1 MLVTL
6 SNFIWIWI
14 MWLLFNWIAQLN
26 GCLGCLASGSW
37 LSYPA
42 FSPRLPDL
50 PKFSISSTSSHLNST
65 NYDHVLWVYGL
76 FKPCWLTH
84 GTCTCFRE
92 TALLF
97 NVQLSCFMNFILCP
111 TDKYILKVNNEKIR
125 LICWMSSKFK
135 LNTTWHRSGVFIVDF
150 DQSQYINIEFLLLT
164 LNMYLSVGCRR

>member
-26 GCLGCLASGSW
+26 GCLGCLASGCW

-42 FSPRLPDL
+42 LSPRLPDL

-84 GTCTCFRE
+84 GTCTCFKE
-92 TALLF
+92 AALLF
-97 NVQLSCFMNFILCP
+97 NVHLSFFASYYYYYFYYYYYYYYCYYYYYWQIFIQ
-111 TDKYILKVNNEKIR
+111 
-125 LICWMSSKFK
+125 
-135 LNTTWHRSGVFIVDF
+135 G
-150 DQSQYINIEFLLLT
+150 EFLSRNSIYKIIDNIYT
-164 LNMYLSVGCRR
+164 LVLETL